1 MPLDQAS
8 ALAAITAE
16 TERLAA
22 VIDAGDE
29 DAPIAACPDW
39 NVRDL
44 AAHLGEVQR
53 FWAWMVGRG
62 RTDPAD
68 RDEIPR
74 QAPGPDL
81 ARYVREGGGL
91 LVEALGA
98 AGEDGPSW
106 TWWGEPLTAGAVAR
120 HQVHEVAVHRW
131 DAEET
136 GGGEPEP
143 WSPEQ
148 AADGIDELLLV
159 TLSVETNPWPGPAGV
174 LVIDPDDVEETW
186 TVDCTGPQPRLH
198 RGAPAAYDMRL
209 LGSAFDLQLLLW
221 NRPRS
226 FRYRGEPGM
235 LTAFLAWPDF
245 S

>member
-1 MPLDQAS
+1 VPLDQAA
-8 ALAAITAE
+8 ALAAISLE

-22 VIDAGDE
+22 VVDAGDH
-29 DAPIAACPDW
+29 DAPVAACPDW
-39 NVRDL
+39 KLRDV
-44 AAHLGEVQR
+44 AAHIGEVQR
-53 FWAWMVGRG
+53 SWAWRVGRG
-62 RTDPAD
+62 DASPGGRP
-68 RDEIPR
+68 EV
-74 QAPGPDL
+74 QAPGADL
-81 ARYVREGGGL
+81 AAYVREGGHL
-91 LVEALGA
+91 LVAALDEA
-98 AGEDGPSW
+98 GPDRPTW
-106 TWWGEPLTAGAVAR
+106 TWWGEPATSGAVAR
-120 HQVHEVAVHRW
+120 HQVHEVAIHRW

-159 TLSVETNPWPGPAGV
+159 THSVETNAWTGEPGI

-186 TVDCTGPQPRLH
+186 TIDATGAKPDLR
-198 RGAPAAYDMRL
+198 RGAPGTYDMRL

-235 LTAFLAWPDF
+235 LTAFLAWPDL